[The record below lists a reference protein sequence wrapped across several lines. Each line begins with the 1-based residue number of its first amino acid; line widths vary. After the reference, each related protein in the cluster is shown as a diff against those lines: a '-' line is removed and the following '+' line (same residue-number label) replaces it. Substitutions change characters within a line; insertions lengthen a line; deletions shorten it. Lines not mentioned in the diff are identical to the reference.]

1 MRPVIAVVVAML
13 AAACS
18 SGHAT
23 PTTSRAAPRPHG
35 VYFAWVTIHG
45 QQSTVWLDA
54 ATGRYL
60 ARSATPAGYGAP
72 PTRTLWVYDGRS
84 AEIVAGKSATTYE
97 GSVRFVA
104 EGGAP
109 PAVKALRR
117 HILGAV
123 AMQDTSVAITRRLRR
138 APAGLFALPNAAVTR
153 RVSEIRPGVRPR
165 TGPAAY
171 WLGPRWRHRRPE
183 WATETVFRH
192 GRAYGVTYAGLDVD
206 SLPRYDLGCDA
217 TPTALVDGTL
227 ARVVILA
234 AGHDGTFE
242 CEVSDPPAGAASG
255 QVLLVPGS
263 VLGSTLVVV
272 TTPHE
277 TIELSGPA
285 LTPQNAFPLARALR
299 PV

>member
-1 MRPVIAVVVAML
+1 MRPVIAVVVAVL
-13 AAACS
+13 AASCS
-18 SGHAT
+18 SGGAT
-23 PTTSRAAPRPHG
+23 STASRATPHG

-54 ATGRYL
+54 ANGRYL
-60 ARSATPAGYGAP
+60 ARSETPAGHGAP
-72 PTRTLWVYDGRS
+72 HTTIRWIYDGRS
-84 AEIVAGKSATTYE
+84 SEIVFGKFATTYE

-117 HILGAV
+117 HILGA
-123 AMQDTSVAITRRLRR
+123 APMPDTTVAITRRLRR
-138 APAGLFALPNAAVTR
+138 APAGLFALPAAAVTA
-153 RVSEIRPGVRPR
+153 RVKEIPPGVRPQ

-183 WATETVFRH
+183 WATETVLGH

-234 AGHDGTFE
+234 AGHDGSFE
-242 CEVSDPPAGAASG
+242 CELSDPPPGSASG

-272 TTPHE
+272 TTPDE